1 MDGAEN
7 GEGPGVAPTVDR
19 LDVLYLTHNYPRH
32 DSDFAG
38 RFIARLARLVSAHE
52 AGWRVGVLA
61 PHHPGAS
68 LHETLDGIKVW
79 RFRYAADDAECLAY
93 RGDWHGAT
101 LLGPYGLP
109 AHGRFFAAFRRDA
122 RRLMAR
128 MQPRV
133 VHAHWWVPAGWV
145 ACAVRTPLVVTLHG
159 SDWRLL
165 ESKPWMRPLASRV
178 FRRAGIITTV
188 STWLA
193 DSLRAMFPGIAGK
206 IRVAPMPPD
215 EALFTA
221 TETAPG
227 GNDPPVL
234 LSVTRFTTQK
244 RNQVLLE
251 ALAQLRGRGRG
262 FRCRLVGDGGAE
274 REKTERLVRDLGLS
288 DCVEFVGALS
298 AEDVAGEYRRADL
311 MVLASVHEGFGM
323 ALVEAQL
330 CGCPVVA
337 VRSGGMTDIV
347 EDGVTG
353 FLAAPDDSTD
363 LAEVLDRTLA
373 DADRRRR
380 VAGQGMESARRNF
393 SAAAVTARFVEWYE
407 GLT

>member
-1 MDGAEN
+1 MDGAGN
-7 GEGPGVAPTVDR
+7 GERPGVAPTVDR

-32 DSDFAG
+32 DADFAG
-38 RFIARLARLVSAHE
+38 RFIARLAKLMKSYG
-52 AGWRVGVLA
+52 AGLRVGVLA
-61 PHHPGAS
+61 PHHAGAA
-68 LHETLDGIKVW
+68 LHETLDGIEVW
-79 RFRYAADDAECLAY
+79 RFRYAADDAERLAY
-93 RGDWHGAT
+93 RGDWSGST
-101 LLGPYGLP
+101 LLGPFGLP
-109 AHGRFFAAFRRDA
+109 AHWRFFVAFRREA
-122 RRLMAR
+122 RRLVAR
-128 MQPRV
+128 MQPGV

-145 ACAVRTPLVVTLHG
+145 ACSLRTPLIVTMHG

-165 ESKPWMRPLASRV
+165 ESKPWMRPLAARV

-188 STWLA
+188 SSWMA
-193 DSLRAMFPGIAGK
+193 DSLRAMFPRIAEK

-221 TETAPG
+221 TERLPG
-227 GNDPPVL
+227 DNDSPLL
-234 LSVTRFTTQK
+234 LSVTRFTVQK
-244 RNQVLLE
+244 RNRVLLE
-251 ALAQLRGRGRG
+251 ALALLRGHGRE
-262 FRCRLVGDGGAE
+262 FRCRLVGDGGTE
-274 REKTERLVRDLGLS
+274 RGNTERLVRDLGLS

-298 AEDVAGEYRRADL
+298 AADVAGEYRRADL
-311 MVLASVHEGFGM
+311 MVLASVREGFGM

-330 CGCPVVA
+330 CGCPVVG

-353 FLAAPDDSTD
+353 FLAEPDNAKD

-380 VAGQGMESARRNF
+380 IARQGMESARSRF
-393 SAAAVTARFVEWYE
+393 SASAVTAKFAEWYE